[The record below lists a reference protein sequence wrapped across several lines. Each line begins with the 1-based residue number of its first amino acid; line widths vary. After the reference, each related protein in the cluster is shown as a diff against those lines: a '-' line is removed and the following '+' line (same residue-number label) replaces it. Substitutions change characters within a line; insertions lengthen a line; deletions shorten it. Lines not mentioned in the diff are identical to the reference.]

1 MIAWIGGRE
10 TGFDDEGQGDPV
22 VFLHGFPL
30 RRSIWK
36 AQVAALSDRA
46 RCIVPDLRGFG
57 ESAALS
63 PYSMD
68 RYADD
73 VAELLDHLQVE
84 RAVVCGLSMGGY
96 VAFALWRRHPHRV
109 RGLAL
114 LGTRA
119 GADAVAGAL
128 RRRELMAIAAE
139 RGSGGIADQMMPG
152 MLGKTTRERNPSLGD
167 SVHAMLES
175 APIAGSIGALQAML
189 DRPDSTPTL
198 GTITV
203 PTLIVVGDEDVLT
216 PVAESEVMH
225 AGIRGSHLEVIAGA
239 GHLANIERPAAVNHV
254 LGEFLA
260 SLHLT

>member
-30 RRSIWK
+30 RRTIWT
-36 AQVAALSDRA
+36 AQVTALSDRA

-57 ESAALS
+57 ESAAVP

-68 RYADD
+68 QYADD

-96 VAFALWRRHPHRV
+96 VAFALWRRHAHRV
-109 RGLAL
+109 RGLGL
-114 LGTRA
+114 MGTRA
-119 GADAVAGAL
+119 GADAGAGAQ
-128 RRRELMAIAAE
+128 RRRELLDVAAE

-167 SVHAMLES
+167 SIHAMLEA
-175 APIAGSIGALQAML
+175 APVEGSVGALHAML
-189 DRPDSTPTL
+189 GRPDSTATL

-203 PTLIVVGDEDVLT
+203 PTVIVVGDEDVLT
-216 PVAESEVMH
+216 PVAESEAMH
-225 AGIRGSHLEVIAGA
+225 AGIRGSRLEVITGA
-239 GHLANIERPAAVNHV
+239 GHLANVERPAAVNHV

>member
-10 TGFDDEGQGDPV
+10 TGLDDEGQGDPV

-30 RRSIWK
+30 RRSIWN

-46 RCIVPDLRGFG
+46 RCIAPDLRGFG
-57 ESAALS
+57 ESAALP
-63 PYSMD
+63 PYTMD
-68 RYADD
+68 QYADD

-96 VAFALWRRHPHRV
+96 VAFALWRRHAHRV
-109 RGLAL
+109 RGLVL
-114 LGTRA
+114 MGTRA
-119 GADAVAGAL
+119 GADVAAGAQ
-128 RRRELMAIAAE
+128 RRRQLLDIAAE

-167 SVHAMLES
+167 SVYAMLEA
-175 APIAGSIGALQAML
+175 APVAGSTGALQAML
-189 DRPDSTPTL
+189 HRPDSTDTL
-198 GTITV
+198 GTINV

-216 PVAESEVMH
+216 PVAESEAMH
-225 AGIRGSHLEVIAGA
+225 AGIRGSHLEVISGA